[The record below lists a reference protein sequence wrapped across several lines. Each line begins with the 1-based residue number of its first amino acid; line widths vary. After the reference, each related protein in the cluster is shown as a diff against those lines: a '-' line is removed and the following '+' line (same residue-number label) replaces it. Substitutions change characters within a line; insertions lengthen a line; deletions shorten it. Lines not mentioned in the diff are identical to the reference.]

1 MARISVRFPKMAVLV
16 VTQKLISVTW
26 CLKTDSHHTT
36 QPSTFTDIAAW
47 MLRQSVVKGLSQASR
62 PKGGV
67 LRDLKTSSTRSFVSS
82 TYASA
87 SSPSP
92 HDAFASG
99 NNAYYADEMYKR
111 WREDPKSVHASWDVY
126 FSGLD
131 KGLHS
136 SQAFQ
141 PAPGQGHLPAAA
153 DGAPSL
159 HAGSGQDLSDH
170 LKVCALSITGLMT
183 YLKFAPLRFNS

>member
-1 MARISVRFPKMAVLV
+1 
-16 VTQKLISVTW
+16 
-26 CLKTDSHHTT
+26 
-36 QPSTFTDIAAW
+36 
-47 MLRQSVVKGLSQASR
+47 MLRQSVIKGLSQAAR
-62 PKGGV
+62 PKGRA
-67 LRDLKTSSTRSFVSS
+67 LHELQASTRPFATSSYT
-82 TYASA
+82 SA

-131 KGLHS
+131 KGLPS

-141 PAPGQGHLPAAA
+141 PAPSIPTAV

-159 HAGSGQDLSDH
+159 HAGSGQDLDDH
-170 LKVCALSITGLMT
+170 LKARFSSILKMAPMT
-183 YLKFAPLRFNS
+183 Y

>member
-1 MARISVRFPKMAVLV
+1 
-16 VTQKLISVTW
+16 
-26 CLKTDSHHTT
+26 
-36 QPSTFTDIAAW
+36 
-47 MLRQSVVKGLSQASR
+47 MLRQSVVKGLSQAAR
-62 PKGGV
+62 PKCRA
-67 LRDLKTSSTRSFVSS
+67 LRDFKSPTRSFASS

-131 KGLHS
+131 KGLPS

-141 PAPGQGHLPAAA
+141 PPPEQGSLPTAV

-170 LKVCALSITGLMT
+170 LKVI
-183 YLKFAPLRFNS
+183 